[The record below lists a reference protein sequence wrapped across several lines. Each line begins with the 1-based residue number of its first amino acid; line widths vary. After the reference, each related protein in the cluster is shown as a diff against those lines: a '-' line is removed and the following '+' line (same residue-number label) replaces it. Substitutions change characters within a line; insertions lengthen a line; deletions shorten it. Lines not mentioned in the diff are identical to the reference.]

1 MHDAEKTIATLNNL
15 RVLNLQLSIDD
26 FGTGYSSLSYLKRF
40 PINKLKVDQSFVR
53 NMTTDPNDASITKSV
68 ILLGQSLNLSV
79 IAEGVETAEQ
89 LAPLKQFGCDE
100 VQGYF
105 FSKPVPAD
113 DLERLLGA
121 NSERVIESVL
131 PL

>member
-1 MHDAEKTIATLNNL
+1 MHDAEKTIATLNEL
-15 RVLNLQLSIDD
+15 RAMNLQLSIDD

-53 NMTTDPNDASITKSV
+53 NMTTDHNDASISKAI
-68 ILLGQSLNLSV
+68 ILLGQSLNLKV

-89 LAPLKQFGCDE
+89 LGLLQQFGCDE

-105 FSKPVPAD
+105 FSKPLPNA
-113 DLERLLGA
+113 DLEKFLLT
-121 NSERVIESVL
+121 RII
-131 PL
+131 